1 MEHSKTKRIK
11 SIYIWTIFI
20 FPILYILNSF
30 TPWGKELWKSQDHNS
45 FSTFWISVMILHWI
59 SAFLVFYF
67 LKKTNI
73 KLSEIGFSLTAKG
86 IMIFIIIYALIAL
99 AIYSFTVFSLN
110 YIELDKDTLQ
120 GIQGL
125 IIPQTNGERLLWV
138 FMAFT
143 AGFCEELVY
152 RGFCIKMLE
161 NKGINQ
167 WIALF
172 IATLPFIFIHG
183 LAGIF
188 SLNLL
193 LFYFG
198 AALVFGVIFILTKK
212 LWIPMMIHMVYDLFL
227 IMAIFQFISK

>member
-1 MEHSKTKRIK
+1 MENTKAKRIK

-20 FPILYILNSF
+20 FPLLYILNSF
-30 TPWGKELWKSQDHNS
+30 TPWGKGLWMEQNHDY
-45 FSTFWISVMILHWI
+45 FSAFWISVLILHWL

-67 LKKTNI
+67 LKNTDI
-73 KLSEIGFSLTAKG
+73 RLSEIGFSLKAKG
-86 IMIFIIIYALIAL
+86 IILFITTYFFIAL
-99 AIYSFTVFSLN
+99 AIYFFTIFSLN
-110 YIELDKDTLQ
+110 QIDLDNAALQ
-120 GIQGL
+120 GVQGL

-138 FMAFT
+138 FIAFT

-161 NKGINQ
+161 KKGINK

-172 IATLPFIFIHG
+172 IAAIPFIFIHG

-188 SLNLL
+188 SLNML
-193 LFYFG
+193 LFYLG
-198 AALVFGVIFILTKK
+198 AALVFGLIFILTKK

-227 IMAIFQFISK
+227 IMAIFQFVSK